1 MRTNLGFA
9 GLALVASLA
18 ACFGADGAFAS
29 DRMRVIGL
37 EVDGDPRVDMRY
49 PAVLTYEASA
59 DVSVIETCFTWSDAD
74 PETTW
79 LDRRLWF
86 GNGPYCLGPES
97 GAEPGAVK
105 TMLVTGYPGIYHLEG
120 YIRYMDGGVSR
131 RSNRVSTE
139 ITVAPRY

>member
-1 MRTNLGFA
+1 MRKSLGFS
-9 GLALVASLA
+9 GLVLAVSLA
-18 ACFGADGAFAS
+18 ACVGAEGALAS
-29 DRMRVIGL
+29 DGMRATGL
-37 EVDGDPRVDMRY
+37 EVAGDPRVDMRY

-59 DVSVIETCFTWSDAD
+59 DVRVIETCFTWWDAD
-74 PETTW
+74 PETSW
-79 LDRRLWF
+79 LDRKLWF

-97 GAEPGAVK
+97 DAEPGAVK